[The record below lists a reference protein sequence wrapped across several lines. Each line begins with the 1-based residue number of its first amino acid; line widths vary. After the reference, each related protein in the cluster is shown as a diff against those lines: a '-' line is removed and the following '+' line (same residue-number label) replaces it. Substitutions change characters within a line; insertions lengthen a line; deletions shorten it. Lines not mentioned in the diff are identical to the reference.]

1 VLFCDK
7 NYVVGGDGVKSGK
20 KVVVV
25 LVCLSLPFSSL
36 KVRFCKH
43 IQA

>member
-20 KVVVV
+20 KVEDV
-25 LVCLSLPFSSL
+25 LVWLSLPFSSL
-36 KVRFCKH
+36 QVSFCSHVR
-43 IQA
+43 A